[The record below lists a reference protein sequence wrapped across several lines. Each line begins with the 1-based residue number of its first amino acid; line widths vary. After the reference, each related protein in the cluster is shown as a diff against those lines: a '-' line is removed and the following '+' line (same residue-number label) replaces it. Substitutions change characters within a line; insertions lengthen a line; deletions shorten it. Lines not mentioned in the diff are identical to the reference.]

1 MSTSTLYL
9 GHGQPDFSLDFN
21 AYLPEGVSLYDFQQV
36 GVAYALVTGRCII
49 GDEMGLGKTIQALT
63 VLAVKNAFPAV
74 VVCPAS
80 LKGNWAREIARAL
93 PGRTVEV
100 LSGRKATKVTADI
113 VVVNYDILSAWEAS
127 LNPQALILDESHY
140 CKNADA
146 ARTKSALALA
156 ARVPADGVVIGL
168 TGTPLLNRPREL
180 MAQLQILGRLED
192 VTGPAKKPEGK
203 FLFRYCGPEDN
214 GYGYTFNGATHT
226 EELNTRLRG
235 TCLIRRLRAEAL
247 GTNDTVRIPA
257 YLSLNGALDEYRKA
271 EKDFIGYLQ
280 ETEGTAAAQ
289 RAGMAE
295 GIARLTKLRIL
306 VGLAKVPAT
315 IEWIENWLESNEGKS
330 IVVFAWHREV
340 QVALQQHFGCPAILG
355 GQTVTATEKAKE
367 IFQAG
372 GARVMVCSIQAAKEG
387 HTLTAASDVL
397 FVEQPWNPGT
407 QQQCEDRVNRIGQT
421 AKQCFAYS
429 VLAEE
434 TVDDIVYSL
443 IESKRAVFQAVADG
457 IELEDAEGSI
467 ANAVIDY
474 LREKGR

>member
-1 MSTSTLYL
+1 MTST
-9 GHGQPDFSLDFN
+9 QTLDFN
-21 AYLPEGVSLYDFQQV
+21 GYLPEGVSLYDFQQV

-63 VLAVKNAFPAV
+63 VLAVKNSFPAV

-100 LSGRKATKVTADI
+100 LSGRKVKPVTADV

-127 LNPQALILDESHY
+127 LTPAALILDESHY

-168 TGTPLLNRPREL
+168 TGTPILNRPAEL
-180 MAQLQILGRLED
+180 LAQLRILGRLED
-192 VTGPAKKPEGK
+192 ITGPANKPEGK
-203 FLFRYCGPEDN
+203 FLFRYCGPENN

-235 TCLIRRLRAEAL
+235 TCLIRRLRADAL

-271 EKDFIGYLQ
+271 EKDFIGYLRQ
-280 ETEGTAAAQ
+280 TEGQAAANKAQ
-289 RAGMAE
+289 QAE
-295 GIARLTKLRIL
+295 AIARLTKLRVL
-306 VGLAKVPAT
+306 AGLAKVPAT
-315 IEWIENWLESNEGKS
+315 IEWIENWLDSNTGKA

-340 QVALQQHFGCPAILG
+340 QVALRDHFGCPAILG
-355 GQTVTATEKAKE
+355 GQSVAATEAAKAV
-367 IFQAG
+367 FQAG
-372 GARVMVCSIQAAKEG
+372 GARVIVCSIQAAKEG

-407 QQQCEDRVNRIGQT
+407 QQQAEDRVNRIGQT

-429 VLAEE
+429 ALAED
-434 TVDDIVYSL
+434 TVDTFVYEL
-443 IESKRAVFQAVADG
+443 IETKRAVFQAVADG
-457 IELEDAEGSI
+457 TPFDAEDANVVG
-467 ANAVIDY
+467 AVIDY